1 VPVGNHD
8 ISSLEYALCGA
19 APMPAKLIDLFEA
32 KTGVKV
38 VEGYGLTEAACV
50 SSVNPALGER
60 RPGSI
65 GLRLP
70 YQPMRA
76 VILDEAGRF
85 QRAADTD
92 EIGTLVVEGPNVF
105 VGYLDPRHDNDAW
118 IEINGEKWLNT
129 GDLGRQDSD
138 GYFWLAGRRKELIIR
153 GGHNIDPKLIED
165 ALHKHPAVAV
175 AAAVGSPDAYAGEVP
190 VAYVQTKP
198 GALVT
203 EEELLDF
210 ATARIPERAAV
221 PKRVRLAHRL
231 PLTAVGKIFKPAL
244 QHWEIENAIRSEAEA
259 AGVAILDLALDRD
272 PQLGLVARIRTDAGA
287 NVLQAALDRYAFH
300 SEVRE
305 ERLVKD
311 S

>member
-8 ISSLEYALCGA
+8 LSSLECALCGA
-19 APMPAKLIDLFEA
+19 APMPAKLIERFEA
-32 KTGVKV
+32 KVGVKI

-50 SSVNPALGER
+50 SSVNPSLGER

-70 YQPMRA
+70 YQPMRP

-85 QRAADTD
+85 RRAAETD
-92 EIGTLVVEGPNVF
+92 EIGTLVIQGPNAF
-105 VGYLDPRHDNDAW
+105 VGYLDPRHDKEAW
-118 IEINGEKWLNT
+118 IEIDGGQWLNT
-129 GDLGRQDSD
+129 GDLGRQDAD
-138 GYFWLAGRRKELIIR
+138 GYFWLAGRRKELILR
-153 GGHNIDPKLIED
+153 GGHNIDPKLIEE
-165 ALHKHPAVAV
+165 ALHQHPAVAV

-190 VAYVQTKP
+190 VAYVQAKP

-221 PKRVRLAHRL
+221 PKRVRIAPQL
-231 PLTAVGKIFKPAL
+231 PLTAVGKVFKPAL
-244 QHWEIENAIRSEAEA
+244 QQREIENAIRSEADA
-259 AGVAILDLALDRD
+259 AGVAILHLALDRD
-272 PQLGLVARIRTDAGA
+272 PQWGLVARIHTGSGA
-287 NVLQAALDRYAFH
+287 KFLQAALDRYAFH

-305 ERLVKD
+305 ERRATG